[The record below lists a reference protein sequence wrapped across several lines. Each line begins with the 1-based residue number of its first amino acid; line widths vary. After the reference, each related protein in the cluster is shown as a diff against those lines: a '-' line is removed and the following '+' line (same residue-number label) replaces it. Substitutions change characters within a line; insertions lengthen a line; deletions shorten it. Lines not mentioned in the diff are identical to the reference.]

1 MIGTIR
7 RQESRPAGDG
17 GPPGTVAR
25 SRVRA
30 TVVVPLP
37 AAAPSRDHG
46 PVSANDTSTP
56 TEHGAPPAGS
66 PIVPDP
72 IAPVLA
78 PAARS
83 TPAEEART
91 LVASTPQGVLASL
104 TTTGDPWGS
113 VVTYGAL
120 EDGSPVFLVSRM
132 AEHTRNLEGDPRA
145 SLVVAEPPNDENPLD
160 RGRVTLAGRVSRPE
174 GDDLAAARAAHLRAM
189 PSAELYADFDDFL
202 FFVLHVERVRWVGGY
217 GRMDSATAEDYAA
230 ARPDPVAP
238 HAASA
243 VEHLNAD
250 HADALLDIGRALAGF
265 PDATAVSAVRA
276 DRHGM
281 DLAVETPRGTAW
293 PRVGW
298 AAPIEEA
305 GGLRPA
311 SVELVK
317 RARAAG

>member
-1 MIGTIR
+1 
-7 RQESRPAGDG
+7 
-17 GPPGTVAR
+17 
-25 SRVRA
+25 
-30 TVVVPLP
+30 
-37 AAAPSRDHG
+37 
-46 PVSANDTSTP
+46 
-56 TEHGAPPAGS
+56 
-66 PIVPDP
+66 
-72 IAPVLA
+72 
-78 PAARS
+78 
-83 TPAEEART
+83 
-91 LVASTPQGVLASL
+91 
-104 TTTGDPWGS
+104 
-113 VVTYGAL
+113 VTYGAL
-120 EDGSPVFLVSRM
+120 PDGSPVFLVSRM

-160 RGRVTLAGRVSRPE
+160 RGRVTLAGRVEIPQGEARV
-174 GDDLAAARAAHLRAM
+174 AARAAHLAAM

-202 FFVLHVERVRWVGGY
+202 FFVLRVARVRWVGGY

-230 ARPDPVAP
+230 AEPDPVAP
-238 HAASA
+238 HAAGA

-298 AAPIEEA
+298 VASIDEP
-305 GGLRPA
+305 GGLRAA

-317 RARAAG
+317 RARAAAA